1 MNKNICYREAHSG
14 DIAEIREIRL
24 MVKENTL
31 SDPSIITY
39 EMCQEYLDLRGRAW
53 VCELDGKILGFSY
66 AAREDGSIWALFIR
80 PEYEGQGI
88 GSRLLK
94 LATAWLFELGHA
106 QVILGTSPDTRADR
120 FYQAQGWQ
128 RGALKNAKEV
138 CYTLQKGAVV
148 NADLQRDQIAL
159 YTTI

>member
-1 MNKNICYREAHSG
+1 MNKTICYREAHSG

-39 EMCQEYLDLRGRAW
+39 EMCQEYLDLRGRGW
-53 VCELDGKILGFSY
+53 VCELDGKIRGFSY

-94 LATAWLFELGHA
+94 LATAWLFELGHT

-128 RGALKNAKEV
+128 RGAMKNAKEV
-138 CYTLQKGAVV
+138 CYSLQNNFVA
-148 NADLQRDQIAL
+148 NADSQRD
-159 YTTI
+159 